1 MLLSDLSLDINAS
14 HDKRSKINATSPL
27 SFNLWKG
34 FFIMTSQ
41 KPRIETLALHAGHT
55 PDPETFARA
64 VPIYQTSSY
73 VFKSARHAADLFAL
87 KENGYI
93 YTRIMNPTTDVLEK
107 RLTALHEGAAAL
119 CTASGMAAIFYTVAG
134 ITGSGQNIVS
144 GSNLYGGTHILFEN
158 TLKRFGINVRLV
170 DTSNPKNVDAAID
183 ENTRLVF
190 TESIGNPKCNV
201 DDLEAIAAVS
211 HQYNI
216 PFVIDNTVSPPP
228 IFNPFSVGC
237 DIAVY
242 SLTKMIGGHGNSIG
256 GAVVEKGD
264 FDWLSSG
271 KFPEITEPDPGYHGL
286 NFWEALCTL
295 DDGRCTAFC
304 TKLRTGLLRDIG
316 AALAPMNSFLILQG
330 IETLPLRARAH
341 CDNALRV
348 AQFLDSHPYVA
359 WTNYAGLESHRDYL
373 QAKKY
378 FPMGPG
384 AVFGFGIK
392 GGIDGGRKFIE
403 SVKLCSHLANIL
415 DAKTLVIHPATTTH
429 SQLTSE
435 EQLKAGVSPE
445 LIRISVGIEHVE
457 DIIAD
462 LDQALETSQK

>member
-1 MLLSDLSLDINAS
+1 
-14 HDKRSKINATSPL
+14 
-27 SFNLWKG
+27 
-34 FFIMTSQ
+34 MT
-41 KPRIETLALHAGHT
+41 KPKAHIETLALHAGHT
-55 PDPETFARA
+55 PDAETLARA

-73 VFKSARHAADLFAL
+73 VFKNTQHAADLFAL

-93 YTRIMNPTTDVLEK
+93 YTRIMNPTTDALEK
-107 RLTALHEGAAAL
+107 RLAALHDGSAAL
-119 CTASGMAAIFYTVAG
+119 CTASGMAAIFYTVVG
-134 ITGSGQNIVS
+134 ITGNGQNIVS

-158 TLKRFGINVRLV
+158 TLKRFGIEVRLV
-170 DTSNPKNVDAAID
+170 DTSDPKNVDAAID

-201 DDLEAIAAVS
+201 DDLEAIAAIS
-211 HQYNI
+211 HHHKI
-216 PFVIDNTVSPPP
+216 PFVVDNTVSPPP
-228 IFNPFSVGC
+228 IFNPFDLGC

-256 GAVVEKGD
+256 GAVVEGGH
-264 FDWLSSG
+264 FDWLSAA

-341 CDNALRV
+341 CDNALKV
-348 AQFLDSHPYVA
+348 AQFLESHEAVA
-359 WTNYAGLESHRDYL
+359 WINYAGLKSHKDYVRS
-373 QAKKY
+373 KKY
-378 FPMGPG
+378 FPLGPG

-392 GGIDGGRKFIE
+392 GGIDAGRKFIE
-403 SVKLCSHLANIL
+403 AVELCSHLANIL

-429 SQLTSE
+429 SQLTPE
-435 EQLKAGVSPE
+435 EQLKAGVLPE
-445 LIRISVGIEHVE
+445 LVRISVGIEHVE

-462 LDQALETSQK
+462 LDQALKASQ